1 MGCDIVYF
9 LKASQIKK
17 SINPFLED
25 NDWAIPEKTRTEYG
39 QLFVAYDQDRDGY
52 LLGNEVKPIF
62 TKSKLDKTLLGSI
75 W

>member
-1 MGCDIVYF
+1 MVP
-9 LKASQIKK
+9 KK
-17 SINPFLED
+17 SKNPFQED
-25 NDWAIPEKTRTEYG
+25 NDTWIIPEKSQQGYG
-39 QLFVAYDQDRDGY
+39 QLFIVHDQDHDGY